1 MKRIAQ
7 AGFTLIELVVVI
19 VIIGILAAI
28 AVPQFAAVTNNAYT
42 AVGQAACGALQ
53 SSAVILYASTKAAT
67 PIAQI
72 ASNVTLSPGSS
83 FSTQTCA
90 ASVFTTGVAGAP
102 TTTCAVIPAALCI

>member
-1 MKRIAQ
+1 MKRAMQ

-28 AVPQFAAVTNNAYT
+28 AVPQFSAVTNNAYT

-72 ASNVTLSPGSS
+72 ISNTTVTGGNFTTS
-83 FSTQTCA
+83 TCA
-90 ASVFTTGVAGAP
+90 ASVFTPTPAGAP
-102 TTTCAVIPAALCI
+102 ATTCSTIPAALCI